1 MIVRTADARW
11 AGDLKTGQGNL
22 KLQSGAFDGPYSFQS
37 RFADGKATN
46 PEELLAAAHAGCF
59 TMALSAQ
66 LTQAGH
72 PPTSLHTTAKVRLD
86 QVPGGFQIGRIDLV
100 LEGDVPGVDDATFQK
115 LAAEAKANC
124 PLSKALAAV
133 PEVQLTATLKAGG

>member
-1 MIVRTADARW
+1 MSVRTADARW
-11 AGDLKTGQGNL
+11 TGDLKSGQGNL

-37 RFADGKATN
+37 RFGEGGAATN

-59 TMALSAQ
+59 TMALSAE
-66 LTQAGH
+66 LTKAGH

-86 QVPGGFQIGRIDLV
+86 QVPGGFQISRIELV
-100 LEGDVPGVDDATFQK
+100 LEGVVPGVDDDTFQK
-115 LAAEAKANC
+115 LATTAKTNC

-133 PEVQLTATLKAGG
+133 PEIQLSATLKTG